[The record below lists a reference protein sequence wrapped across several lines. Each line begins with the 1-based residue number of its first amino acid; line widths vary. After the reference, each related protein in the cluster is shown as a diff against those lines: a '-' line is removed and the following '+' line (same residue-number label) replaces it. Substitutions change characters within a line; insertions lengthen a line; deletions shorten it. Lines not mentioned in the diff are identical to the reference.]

1 MRKDYEF
8 LKGDE
13 VPAFDNI
20 GVLKEFLSI
29 TFFRRFFVL
38 TNILFRC
45 AYNRAAYIFSN

>member
-1 MRKDYEF
+1 VRKDYEF

-29 TFFRRFFVL
+29 TFFSAVFCFDKHFISL
-38 TNILFRC
+38 CL
-45 AYNRAAYIFSN
+45 